1 VTGST
6 RLSLAIRD
14 TFAAAL
20 ALPDHDGIC
29 RQAHGYRFTVDLTVA
44 GDVSADHPWIV
55 DVAALEALLKEQ
67 VLDPLDGSDLRDHMP
82 YPSLEGLLLWILGR
96 LRPAVPG
103 LVRVEVHAPP
113 KYRVQWT
120 ASGEV

>member
-1 VTGST
+1 MSEPT

-20 ALPDHDGIC
+20 ALPDHDGVC
-29 RQAHGYRFTVDLTVA
+29 RQVHGYRFSVDLTVA
-44 GDVSADHPWIV
+44 GEVGDEHPWIV
-55 DVAALEALLKEQ
+55 DVAALEALLRRE
-67 VLDPLDGSDLRDHMP
+67 VIEPLDGSDLRDHMP

-103 LVRVEVHAPP
+103 LVAVEVQAPP
-113 KYRVQWT
+113 KYRVRWT
-120 ASGEV
+120 APGEA